1 MSALDR
7 IALGAPGV
15 YTLAPEPIRRLTGVR
30 LDGCAF
36 VGVAPRGPCRVPI
49 IDNTPAGSDDWQ
61 QCDPA
66 RARVRSMAV
75 QVNSFDAY
83 RRLFGGY
90 EGPGLLPYAVATY
103 FEQGGR
109 VAWVVR
115 IVHDFGNAALDAGGV
130 AQGTITGV
138 LGSPALAARNEG
150 AWGNGI
156 VASLSFSTRALLAT
170 AVPPSTTALRLGSGQ
185 RLPPGTLLRLRLAD
199 GSFVLRFVTALA
211 DQADALQPRHWTLAT
226 LETPTASAIVG
237 AEIVEAAFTVADAE
251 GRGESYSGLGLHVA
265 HPQWLATVLCRQS
278 QLVWPD
284 IAWAGDRLTPA
295 DPLRLLGDFAATR
308 FAGGEDRY
316 VPITPE
322 DFFDPGW
329 DPREEEPAA
338 GLPSVLTAAGHT
350 DITQIVLPDL
360 YQPLPLPLQSQVGD
374 VSLAGP
380 DFAPCV
386 EVPTPDPTP
395 PNAIALPGLALD
407 PADPADLAQITAL
420 LLRVQDFVETTQD
433 HIALLDVPPGLKPA
447 QVAAFRSH
455 FDSSYCALY
464 HPWLRVATGDDAR
477 DALVSVP
484 PSAAAAGI
492 VAARELAHGVPFG
505 PANEVVAQ
513 AVQPLQTISPAEH
526 DLLHPLG
533 INVYLQEPAGVR
545 LTAARTLSLDAQWRQ
560 LSVRR
565 LLLLLRRTLLQQMQW
580 AVFEPNTPA
589 LRRQIVH
596 LLTAFLRR
604 LYRLG
609 AFTGATEAEAFFVQC
624 DDSLNPLYRI
634 DNGQLL
640 AHIGV
645 APAEPLEFIVLQLS
659 RSGDGT
665 LALEDA

>member
-36 VGVAPRGPCRVPI
+36 VGVAPRGPCRVPLV
-49 IDNTPAGSDDWQ
+49 DNTPAGSDDWR

-66 RARVRSMAV
+66 RARVRSVAV
-75 QVNSFDAY
+75 KVNSFDAY

-90 EGPGLLPYAVATY
+90 EGPGLLPYAVAAY
-103 FEQGGR
+103 FEQGG
-109 VAWVVR
+109 VAAWIVR

-130 AQGTITGV
+130 AQATLTGV

-156 VASLSFSTRALLAT
+156 VAGLTFTTRALLAT
-170 AVPPSTTALRLGSGQ
+170 AVPPSTTALRLGRGQ
-185 RLPPGTLLRLRLAD
+185 RLPLGTLLRLHLAD

-211 DQADALQPRHWTLAT
+211 DQADALLPRHWTLAT
-226 LETPTASAIVG
+226 LESPTASAIAG
-237 AEIVEAAFTVADAE
+237 AEIVEASFTAADAE
-251 GRGESYSGLGLHVA
+251 GRGESFSGLGLHVD
-265 HPQWLATVLCRQS
+265 HPNWLATVLCRQS

-295 DPLRLLGDFAATR
+295 DPLRLLGDFAATP

-316 VPITPE
+316 LPITPD

-329 DPREEEPAA
+329 DPLEEEPAA
-338 GLPSVLTAAGHT
+338 GLQAVLTAAGHQN
-350 DITQIVLPDL
+350 ITQLVLPDL
-360 YQPLPLPLQSQVGD
+360 YQPLPLPPQSQVGD

-380 DFAPCV
+380 DFAECV
-386 EVPTPDPTP
+386 ELPPPEPTE
-395 PNAIALPGLALD
+395 PNAIAMPGLALD
-407 PADPADLAQITAL
+407 PLDPADLAQITAL
-420 LLRVQDFVETTQD
+420 LLRVQDFVQTTQD
-433 HIALLDVPPGLKPA
+433 HIALLDVPPGLKAA
-447 QVAAFRSH
+447 QVAAFRSQ
-455 FDSSYCALY
+455 FSSSWCALY
-464 HPWLRVATGDDAR
+464 HPWLRVATDAAAGN
-477 DALVSVP
+477 ALVSVP

-492 VAARELAHGVPFG
+492 IAARELAHGVSFG
-505 PANEVVAQ
+505 PANEIVAQ
-513 AVQPLQTISPAEH
+513 AVQPLQTVSPAEH
-526 DLLHPLG
+526 DLLHPMG
-533 INVYLQEPAGVR
+533 VNVYLQEPLGVR
-545 LTAARTLSLDAQWRQ
+545 LTAARTLSLDPQWRQ

-580 AVFEPNTPA
+580 AVFEPNTPS
-589 LRRQIVH
+589 LRRQVVH

-624 DDSLNPLYRI
+624 DASLNPPYRMA
-634 DNGQLL
+634 NGQLL
-640 AHIGV
+640 ANIGV

-665 LALEDA
+665 LALEEA